1 MKKLTVSL
9 LCFSLLLMLTACAKS
24 SQIRDCTLEEFHAAR
39 GKPDTVI
46 LDVRKASTMQDE
58 LKFIE
63 GAVHLPLNI
72 LATNLEKVRKE
83 ANIYILSNDPQAT
96 VKAANILADNGYGFI
111 YRVEEGF
118 DAYAAKYPLN

>member
-9 LCFSLLLMLTACAKS
+9 ICLSLLLMLTACAKS

-46 LDVRKASTMQDE
+46 LDVRKASTMQDD

-72 LATNLEKVRKE
+72 LATNLEKVRKD
-83 ANIYILSNDPQAT
+83 ANIYILSNDPKTT

-111 YRVEEGF
+111 YRVAEGF
-118 DAYAAKYPLN
+118 NAYAARYPLN

>member
-9 LCFSLLLMLTACAKS
+9 ICLSLLLTLTACAKS

-39 GKPDTVI
+39 GNPDTVI
-46 LDVRKASTMQDE
+46 LDVRKASTMQDD

-72 LATNLEKVRKE
+72 LATNLEKVRKD
-83 ANIYILSNDPQAT
+83 ANIYILSNDPQMT

-111 YRVEEGF
+111 YRVAEGF
-118 DAYAAKYPLN
+118 DAYAARYPLN